1 VQVTPDLS
9 VLKGILLRGG
19 FTPRSYRTRVLVVR
33 GSLKTPQTF
42 VIDSSEVLLAK
53 APDLRLQPRDIVFV
67 SRKPWYRAEELV
79 QAAIISFMSSAIIS
93 AAGQNIGPFIK
104 DPFLN

>member
-1 VQVTPDLS
+1 